1 MRKAGWYPV
10 RVPSKDEEM
19 AELRAQL
26 AESRRKL
33 GAKNEKI
40 RELRARPG
48 RPCSSSSATR
58 RTNTGSS
65 SPGQA
70 GGRGRPR
77 IYGGHDSVDPYPI
90 VGPDK
95 ANVFVNLEESAG

>member
-1 MRKAGWYPV
+1 MV
-10 RVPSKDEEM
+10 SCSD
-19 AELRAQL
+19 AQQGRRD
-26 AESRRKL
+26 SRTPGSVGREPTE
-33 GAKNEKI
+33 AQTKNEKI
-40 RELRARPG
+40 RELRARTVQPS
-48 RPCSSSSATR
+48 SSSSATR
-58 RTNTGSS
+58 RTNTGNS

-95 ANVFVNLEESAG
+95 ADVFVSLEESAG

>member
-1 MRKAGWYPV
+1 VREAGWNPG
-10 RVPSKDEEM
+10 RTSSKDEVI

-26 AESRRKL
+26 AESRRNL
-33 GAKNEKI
+33 RAKNEKI
-40 RELRARPG
+40 RELRARTVQP
-48 RPCSSSSATR
+48 SSTSSATR
-58 RTNTGSS
+58 RTNTGNS

-95 ANVFVNLEESAG
+95 ADVFVNLEESAG

>member
-40 RELRARPG
+40 RELRARTVQP
-48 RPCSSSSATR
+48 SSTSSATR
-58 RTNTGSS
+58 RTNTGNS

-77 IYGGHDSVDPYPI
+77 IYGGHDSVEPYPI

>member
-1 MRKAGWYPV
+1 MRESGWYPV
-10 RVPSKDEEM
+10 PMPSKDEEM

-40 RELRARPG
+40 RARRTRLRDG
-48 RPCSSSSATR
+48 
-58 RTNTGSS
+58 TNTGSS
-65 SPGQA
+65 GPVQA
-70 GGRGRPR
+70 GGRGWPR
-77 IYGGHDSVDPYPI
+77 IYGGADSVDRSPI

-95 ANVFVNLEESAG
+95 ADVPVNLEEGAG

>member
-1 MRKAGWYPV
+1 MRGSGWYPV
-10 RVPSKDEEM
+10 PMPSKDEEI

-33 GAKNEKI
+33 RTKNEKI
-40 RELRARPG
+40 RELRARTVQP
-48 RPCSSSSATR
+48 SSTSSATR
-58 RTNTGSS
+58 RTNTGNS

-95 ANVFVNLEESAG
+95 ADVFVNLEESAG

>member
-1 MRKAGWYPV
+1 VRESGWYPV
-10 RVPSKDEEM
+10 PMPSKDEEI

-33 GAKNEKI
+33 RTKNEKI
-40 RELRARPG
+40 RELRAPTVQ
-48 RPCSSSSATR
+48 PSSTSSATR
-58 RTNTGSS
+58 RTNTGDS